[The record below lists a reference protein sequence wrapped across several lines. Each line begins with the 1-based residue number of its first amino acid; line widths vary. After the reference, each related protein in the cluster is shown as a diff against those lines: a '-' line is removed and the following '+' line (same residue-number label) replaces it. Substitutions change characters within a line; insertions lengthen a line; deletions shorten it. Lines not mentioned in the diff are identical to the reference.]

1 MKKTIL
7 TLMLG
12 LATVGMAAAQTTSTV
27 WLQNDSSWTITQM
40 YLSAVDVE
48 EWGPDQL
55 GEKTIAPGAA
65 YTLHDVPC
73 DVYDVRLVDEDGDVC
88 IVGGAKLCGSDSA
101 WTIGDEDLLDCQAKT
116 EE

>member
-1 MKKTIL
+1 MK
-7 TLMLG
+7 TLIAATL
-12 LATVGMAAAQTTSTV
+12 LAFAGAASAQTSTV
-27 WLQNDSSWTITQM
+27 SLQNDSSWTIVEM

-55 GEKTIAPGAA
+55 GEKMIAPGEA
-65 YTLHDVPC
+65 YSLSGVPC

-88 IVGGAKLCGSDSA
+88 VVGGVKLCGSDSA
-101 WTIGDEDLLDCQAKT
+101 WTIGDDDLLDCQADT